1 LYEAITQ
8 HIRNP
13 RKIERRDRDRKR
25 EKQHN
30 DIILTLN
37 QAFKCQTNKDKT
49 QLKKKE
55 AREKI
60 NIFHGSGSKMSM
72 V

>member
-1 LYEAITQ
+1 MCQLYKAITQ

-13 RKIERRDRDRKR
+13 RKTERRDRERKR

-49 QLKKKE
+49 QWFLEKNQGKK
-55 AREKI
+55 
-60 NIFHGSGSKMSM
+60 
-72 V
+72 

>member
-1 LYEAITQ
+1 MYQLYEAITQ

-13 RKIERRDRDRKR
+13 RKTERRDRDRER

-37 QAFKCQTNKDKT
+37 QAFKCQRNKDKT
-49 QLKKKE
+49 QWFLEKNQGKK
-55 AREKI
+55 
-60 NIFHGSGSKMSM
+60 
-72 V
+72 